1 MLVTNAINV
10 ASNPVLT
17 QEKEESEKPDMKEAI
32 EEIEEKPR
40 TNRWVHSHKLCLG
53 FAQVMP
59 KELCIM
65 HSN

>member
-17 QEKEESEKPDMKEAI
+17 QEKEESEKPDIKETI

-40 TNRWVHSHKLCLG
+40 TNRWVHSHKLCLKSY
-53 FAQVMP
+53 V
-59 KELCIM
+59 CIM